1 MTLKLGYWKIRGM
14 GEPIK
19 LILEYLEVPSEWK
32 EYTFD
37 NAQDWF
43 ANDKVNLGIEFPNL
57 PYLIDGEFK
66 TAQTMTILKY
76 LGRKY
81 GLFGGE
87 TNVEISKQE
96 AMMDNVFDFR
106 VRFAILCYQSDFH
119 EKKPE
124 FLDTLPA
131 RLVYY
136 EERLAN
142 QKWLMGDEIFVGD
155 FFFWSGL
162 DAIECLEPSY
172 LDKFPNVARFKKE
185 FESLPQIDKYLKS
198 DKFRKFPI
206 CAPVAQW
213 GGKDEAD

>member
-1 MTLKLGYWKIRGM
+1 MDCYNIC
-14 GEPIK
+14 
-19 LILEYLEVPSEWK
+19 YH
-32 EYTFD
+32 
-37 NAQDWF
+37 
-43 ANDKVNLGIEFPNL
+43 
-57 PYLIDGEFK
+57 
-66 TAQTMTILKY
+66 

-81 GLFGGE
+81 GLFGGK

-106 VRFAILCYQSDFH
+106 LRFGIICYQSDFH
-119 EKKPE
+119 VKKIE
-124 FLDTLPA
+124 FLETLPA
-131 RLVYY
+131 RLIYY

-142 QKWLMGDEIFVGD
+142 QKWLMGEKIFVGD

-162 DAIECLEPSY
+162 DAIECLEPIY

-198 DKFRKFPI
+198 DKFKKFPI
-206 CAPVAQW
+206 SGPIATW